1 MISQSPIQPIKMNTS
16 QKYKPW
22 ISSLIFL
29 PIILWLIF
37 NGGKFIFLL
46 DYFNLL
52 IHEGGHGIFK
62 IFGDFI
68 YTLGGTLMQ
77 IIIPS
82 LFIFYF
88 VRNEKRISAQ
98 ISLIWLGQNLL
109 NISIYA
115 GDAFERKL
123 PLLGGSKVYH
133 DWTHLLNQTGLILHA
148 KEVGY
153 FFFGLGIIAFVFC
166 LILPLL
172 IKDYEKT
179 KINLDL

>member
-1 MISQSPIQPIKMNTS
+1 MSIKENI
-16 QKYKPW
+16 KPW
-22 ISSLIFL
+22 IPTLFFL
-29 PIILWLIF
+29 PIVLWLIY
-37 NGGKFIFLL
+37 NGGKFIIII
-46 DYFNLL
+46 DHFNLL
-52 IHEGGHGIFK
+52 IHEGGHGIFR

-88 VRNEKRISAQ
+88 VKNEKRIGAQ
-98 ISLIWLGQNLL
+98 LSLIWLGQNLF
-109 NISIYA
+109 NISLYA

-123 PLLGGSKVYH
+123 PLLGGKKVYH

-153 FFFGLGIIAFVFC
+153 FFYVLGIIALVFC
-166 LILPLL
+166 LTLPLL
-172 IKDYEKT
+172 MKDYEKA
-179 KINLDL
+179 KISLDIK